1 MSVEIIIIALVCVVA
16 AVVLFTRNTQDVK
29 KERQSAIEEKIR
41 ELGGEI
47 VATEQVDR
55 RDCPYSDEFNDPDR
69 MYKFYR
75 IRYSVDDHR
84 KLGYGVLI
92 IKMNWYGPALA
103 AKTKWQWYF

>member
-1 MSVEIIIIALVCVVA
+1 MSVEIIIIALVGVVA
-16 AVVLFTRNTQDVK
+16 AVVLFRKNTQAVK
-29 KERQSAIEEKIR
+29 NDRQSAIEEKVK

-47 VATEQVDR
+47 VVVEQVDR
-55 RDCPYSDEFNDPDR
+55 AGCPYSDEFNNPDS

-92 IKMNWYGPALA
+92 IKQNWYGPALA
-103 AKTKWQWYF
+103 GNTKWIWYF